1 MNTTLEHTFQ
11 QNNGLLRTADIR
23 AAGCYYKD
31 IQKLLDRNEIEQVRR
46 GYYRI
51 VDDNIYS
58 DIPVLTI
65 LFPDAV
71 LCLQSA
77 LDNYGYID
85 RSPSEWHVA
94 VKSTSARTRFNVDCI
109 KVKPHFIAT
118 NKYPVGITTTEVDGF
133 DVKIYDRERTICDVL
148 SHKNKLDAETFAQAC
163 QSFIKDEQRD
173 IPTLIKY
180 AKMLHVEKKV
190 QEVLGAWL

>member
-1 MNTTLEHTFQ
+1 MNTTLEHSFQ
-11 QNNGLLRTADIR
+11 ENNGLLRTADLN
-23 AAGCYYKD
+23 AAGFYYNT
-31 IQKLLDRNEIEQVRR
+31 IQELLENNEIEQVRR

-58 DIPVLTI
+58 DVPILIT

-77 LDNYGYID
+77 LDHYGYID
-85 RSPSEWHVA
+85 RSPSEWHVT

-109 KVKPHFIAT
+109 KVKPHFIIPS
-118 NKYPVGITTTEVDGF
+118 KYPVGITTIEIDDF
-133 DVKIYDRERTICDVL
+133 YVKIYNRERTMCDIL
-148 SHKNKLDAETFAQAC
+148 SRKNKLDTETFAQAC
-163 QSFIKDEQRD
+163 QGYIKDEQRD

-180 AKMLHVEKKV
+180 SKQLHVEKKV